1 MGDSLS
7 LIDKKIKIT
16 KVTIS
21 ITKIDTPIN
30 KQSLPVGG
38 INLVHT

>member
-30 KQSLPVGG
+30 KQSLVM
-38 INLVHT
+38 IKK